1 MTRTAQQYDPL
12 GAMGSRP
19 LAILLGVG
27 GVLWSLLV
35 SVFDRDVAGVPT
47 LSALTVL
54 LVAASGAVVFVA
66 SSPFRA
72 PFPRWAFVVH
82 VALLAVAT
90 VTSVAAQWGPDRS
103 ALNDF
108 MTLLTAIGIVMVA
121 PYRPWTDLALGG
133 LVLAVVAGTTWGVG
147 AAVFPHHVPVPV
159 AAFLAAAPTL
169 VLTAAS
175 AVFAATF
182 AGLAERVQ
190 IRAGSYSVERAERD
204 GIQER
209 VQQDRSTIL
218 ARDVAPFFAELRTRD
233 VITDADRTRARAIAD
248 GIRRSMVADAD
259 RTWFEHAVAVDGEG
273 RAVVDDPDGLIAT
286 LDADQRT
293 VLRTFVRAALRAPTV
308 DASGFRATI
317 RPSTSTPIDGAAE
330 TTVAGRRRATTPRA
344 GRTRRTAADAP
355 ARVRRTGA
363 GAPSW
368 SRRTEAGTP
377 AEVGRSAAAGA
388 PTRSQRTAAGRPRVT
403 VAVDLAVAD
412 SDVGIHRTFD
422 PYFAVLRVTF
432 PDLDVAV
439 RPSALA
445 LRFSYDQH

>member
-1 MTRTAQQYDPL
+1 MTPRTGRRDSSRTAQQYDPL

-19 LAILLGVG
+19 LAIVLGAA
-27 GVLWSLLV
+27 GVLWALIV
-35 SVFDRDVAGVPT
+35 SVFDRDVVGSPT

-54 LVAASGAVVFVA
+54 LVAASGAVVLVA

-72 PFPRWAFVVH
+72 PFPRWAFVLH

-90 VTSVAAQWGPDRS
+90 VTSVAAQWGPDRN

-108 MTLLTAIGIVMVA
+108 MSLLTATGIVMCA
-121 PYRPWTDLALGG
+121 PYRPWTDLVVGG
-133 LVLAVVAGTTWGVG
+133 SVLAVVVGVAWGVG
-147 AAVFPHHVPVPV
+147 AAVFPHHVPLAV

-169 VLTAAS
+169 VLTAAA
-175 AVFAATF
+175 AVFARTF

-204 GIQER
+204 GIAAS
-209 VQQDRSTIL
+209 VQHDRSTIL
-218 ARDVAPFFAELRTRD
+218 ARDVAPFLAELRTRE
-233 VITDADRTRARAIAD
+233 VITDADRARARAIAD
-248 GIRRSMVADAD
+248 GIRRSMVAEAD
-259 RTWFEHAVAVDGEG
+259 RTWFEYAVLVAGG
-273 RAVVDDPDGLIAT
+273 GAAVVDDPDGLMAT

-293 VLRTFVRAALRAPTV
+293 VVRTFLRAALRASTV
-308 DASGFRATI
+308 DPAGFRAT
-317 RPSTSTPIDGAAE
+317 
-330 TTVAGRRRATTPRA
+330 
-344 GRTRRTAADAP
+344 
-355 ARVRRTGA
+355 VRRSEADDGPQVPA
-363 GAPSW
+363 GGP
-368 SRRTEAGTP
+368 
-377 AEVGRSAAAGA
+377 GR
-388 PTRSQRTAAGRPRVT
+388 GR
-403 VAVDLAVAD
+403 VAVAIDLAVAD

>member
-1 MTRTAQQYDPL
+1 MTRPAPVRDTARTAQQRDTARTAQQYDPL

-19 LAILLGVG
+19 LAIVLGAS
-27 GVLWSLLV
+27 GVLWALLA
-35 SVFDRDVAGVPT
+35 SVFDRDVVGSPT

-54 LVAASGAVVFVA
+54 LLAASGTVVFVA

-72 PFPRWAFVVH
+72 PFPRWAFAVH
-82 VALLAVAT
+82 VLLLAAAT
-90 VTSVAAQWGPDRS
+90 VTSIAAQWGPDRN

-108 MTLLTAIGIVMVA
+108 MSLLCATGIVMTA
-121 PYRPWTDLALGG
+121 PYRPWSDLAVGG
-133 LVLAVVAGTTWGVG
+133 LVLAVVTGASWGV
-147 AAVFPHHVPVPV
+147 AASVFPADVPTGV

-175 AVFAATF
+175 VAFAWTF

-204 GIQER
+204 GIDAS
-209 VQQDRSTIL
+209 VQQDRTTIL
-218 ARDVAPFFAELRTRD
+218 TRDVAPFFAELRTKA
-233 VITDADRTRARAIAD
+233 VITDADRAQARAIAD
-248 GIRRSMVADAD
+248 GIRRAMVADAD
-259 RTWFEHAVAVDGEG
+259 RTWFEQAVRSEG
-273 RAVVDDPDGLIAT
+273 GPDAVVDDPDGLIAT

-293 VLRTFVRAALRAPTV
+293 VVRTFLRAALRAATV
-308 DASGFRATI
+308 DPAGFRATI
-317 RPSTSTPIDGAAE
+317 R
-330 TTVAGRRRATTPRA
+330 
-344 GRTRRTAADAP
+344 
-355 ARVRRTGA
+355 RTGSDDA
-363 GAPSW
+363 GPDA
-368 SRRTEAGTP
+368 AGTRGEGP
-377 AEVGRSAAAGA
+377 PTGTTHPPTAG
-388 PTRSQRTAAGRPRVT
+388 T
-403 VAVDLAVAD
+403 VSVAIDLAVDD

>member
-1 MTRTAQQYDPL
+1 VTRPGAARDVGRTAQQYDPL

-19 LAILLGVG
+19 LAIVLGAC
-27 GVLWSLLV
+27 GVLWALFV
-35 SVFDRDVAGVPT
+35 SVFDRDVVGSPT

-82 VALLAVAT
+82 VLLLAAAT
-90 VTSVAAQWGPDRS
+90 ITSVAAQWGPDRS

-108 MTLLTAIGIVMVA
+108 MSLLAATGIVMTA

-133 LVLAVVAGTTWGVG
+133 LLLAVVTGVSWGIG
-147 AAVFPHHVPVPV
+147 AWAFPHHVPIGV
-159 AAFLAAAPTL
+159 AAFMAAAPTL

-175 AVFAATF
+175 AVFAWTF

-204 GIQER
+204 GIDAS

-218 ARDVAPFFAELRTRD
+218 ARDVAPFFAELRTRE
-233 VITDADRTRARAIAD
+233 VITDADRARARSIAD

-259 RTWFEHAVAVDGEG
+259 RTWFEQAVRTDGG
-273 RAVVDDPDGLIAT
+273 TDAVVDDPDGLIAT

-293 VLRTFVRAALRAPTV
+293 VVRTFLRAALRASTV
-308 DASGFRATI
+308 DPAGFRATI
-317 RPSTSTPIDGAAE
+317 RRTGTDDGAPGDADGG
-330 TTVAGRRRATTPRA
+330 ASGD
-344 GRTRRTAADAP
+344 GRTTGTAQPP
-355 ARVRRTGA
+355 AT
-363 GAPSW
+363 
-368 SRRTEAGTP
+368 SRG
-377 AEVGRSAAAGA
+377 
-388 PTRSQRTAAGRPRVT
+388 VT
-403 VAVDLAVAD
+403 VAIDLAVAD

>member
-1 MTRTAQQYDPL
+1 VSGTVPRTGRPEALRTAQQYDPL

-19 LAILLGVG
+19 LAIVLGAG
-27 GVLWSLLV
+27 GVLWALLV
-35 SVFDRDVAGVPT
+35 SVFDRDVVGSPT

-82 VALLAVAT
+82 VVLLGAAT
-90 VTSVAAQWGPDRS
+90 VTSIAAQWGPDRS
-103 ALNDF
+103 VLNDF
-108 MTLLTAIGIVMVA
+108 MSLLAATGIVMTA
-121 PYRPWTDLALGG
+121 PYRPWTDLTVGG
-133 LVLAVVAGTTWGVG
+133 VVLAVVAGVSWGVG
-147 AAVFPHHVPVPV
+147 AAVFPHHVPVGV

-175 AVFAATF
+175 AVFAWTF

-204 GIQER
+204 GIAAS
-209 VQQDRSTIL
+209 VQHDRSTIL
-218 ARDVAPFFAELRTRD
+218 ARDVAPFLAELRTRE
-233 VITDADRTRARAIAD
+233 VITDADRARARSIAD
-248 GIRRSMVADAD
+248 GIRRAMVADAD
-259 RTWFEHAVAVDGEG
+259 RTWFAHAVAVEG
-273 RAVVDDPDGLIAT
+273 GVGAVVDDPDGLIAT

-293 VLRTFVRAALRAPTV
+293 VVRTFVRAALRASTV
-308 DASGFRATI
+308 DPAGFRATI
-317 RPSTSTPIDGAAE
+317 RRATDVDVDGAHD
-330 TTVAGRRRATTPRA
+330 G
-344 GRTRRTAADAP
+344 
-355 ARVRRTGA
+355 
-363 GAPSW
+363 
-368 SRRTEAGTP
+368 
-377 AEVGRSAAAGA
+377 
-388 PTRSQRTAAGRPRVT
+388 QRVT
-403 VAVDLAVAD
+403 VAIDLAVAD

>member
-1 MTRTAQQYDPL
+1 MRPRTDATRTAQQYDPL

-19 LAILLGVG
+19 LAIVLGAC
-27 GVLWSLLV
+27 GVVWALLV
-35 SVFDRDVAGVPT
+35 SVFDRDVAGSPT

-54 LVAASGAVVFVA
+54 LVAASGTVVLVA

-72 PFPRWAFVVH
+72 PFPRWAFVLH
-82 VALLAVAT
+82 VALLAAAT

-108 MTLLTAIGIVMVA
+108 MSLLTATGIVMTA
-121 PYRPWTDLALGG
+121 PYRPWSDLTVGG
-133 LVLAVVAGTTWGVG
+133 IVLAIVAGASWGIG
-147 AAVFPHHVPVPV
+147 AAAFPHHVPIGV
-159 AAFLAAAPTL
+159 AGFLAAAPTL

-175 AVFAATF
+175 AVFAWTF

-204 GIQER
+204 GIAAS

-218 ARDVAPFFAELRTRD
+218 ARDVAPFFAELRTRE
-233 VITDADRTRARAIAD
+233 VITDADRARARAIAD

-259 RTWFEHAVAVDGEG
+259 RTWFEHAVTADGG
-273 RAVVDDPDGLIAT
+273 GAAVVVDPDGLIAT

-293 VLRTFVRAALRAPTV
+293 VVRTFLRAALRASTV
-308 DASGFRATI
+308 DPAGFRATI
-317 RPSTSTPIDGAAE
+317 RRAPD
-330 TTVAGRRRATTPRA
+330 TTDRVGVAI
-344 GRTRRTAADAP
+344 
-355 ARVRRTGA
+355 
-363 GAPSW
+363 
-368 SRRTEAGTP
+368 
-377 AEVGRSAAAGA
+377 
-388 PTRSQRTAAGRPRVT
+388 
-403 VAVDLAVAD
+403 DLAVAD

>member
-1 MTRTAQQYDPL
+1 MSRADVSRTAQQYDPL

-19 LAILLGVG
+19 LAIFLGAC
-27 GVLWSLLV
+27 GVVWSLLV
-35 SVFDRDVAGVPT
+35 SVFDRDVVGSPT

-82 VALLAVAT
+82 VALLAAAT

-108 MTLLTAIGIVMVA
+108 MSLLTATGIVMTA
-121 PYRPWTDLALGG
+121 PYRPWTDLAVGG
-133 LVLAVVAGTTWGVG
+133 GVLAVVAGAAWGAG
-147 AAVFPHHVPVPV
+147 AAAFPHHVPVAV

-175 AVFAATF
+175 AVFAWTF

-204 GIQER
+204 GIAAS

-218 ARDVAPFFAELRTRD
+218 ARDVAPFFAELRTRE
-233 VITDADRTRARAIAD
+233 VITDADRARARAIAD

-259 RTWFEHAVAVDGEG
+259 RTWFEHAVAAEG
-273 RAVVDDPDGLIAT
+273 GIVAPGVAVPAGTTAVVDDPDGLIAT

-293 VLRTFVRAALRAPTV
+293 VVRTFLRAALRARTV
-308 DASGFRATI
+308 DPAGFRATI
-317 RPSTSTPIDGAAE
+317 
-330 TTVAGRRRATTPRA
+330 
-344 GRTRRTAADAP
+344 GRTPDAP
-355 ARVRRTGA
+355 D
-363 GAPSW
+363 
-368 SRRTEAGTP
+368 
-377 AEVGRSAAAGA
+377 
-388 PTRSQRTAAGRPRVT
+388 RVT
-403 VAVDLAVAD
+403 VSIDLAVAD

>member
-1 MTRTAQQYDPL
+1 MNRTAQQYDPL

-19 LAILLGVG
+19 LAIFLGAA
-27 GVLWSLLV
+27 GVLWALLV
-35 SVFDRDVAGVPT
+35 SLFSRDVVGSPT

-72 PFPRWAFVVH
+72 PFPRWAFVLH
-82 VALLAVAT
+82 VGLLAAAT
-90 VTSVAAQWGPDRS
+90 VSSVAAQWGPDRS

-108 MTLLTAIGIVMVA
+108 MSLLTATGIVMAA
-121 PYRPWTDLALGG
+121 PYRPWTDLTVGG
-133 LVLAVVAGTTWGVG
+133 AVLAVVAGVTWGSG
-147 AAVFPHHVPVPV
+147 AAAFPHHVPVAV

-190 IRAGSYSVERAERD
+190 IRAGSYSVERVERD
-204 GIQER
+204 GIAESVQE
-209 VQQDRSTIL
+209 DRSTIL
-218 ARDVAPFFAELRTRD
+218 ARDVAPFFAELRTREE
-233 VITDADRTRARAIAD
+233 ITDADRARARAIAD
-248 GIRRSMVADAD
+248 GIRRAMVADAD
-259 RTWFEHAVAVDGEG
+259 RTWFEHAVAADGGG

-286 LDADQRT
+286 LDVDQRT
-293 VLRTFVRAALRAPTV
+293 VLRTFVRAALRASTV
-308 DASGFRATI
+308 DPSGFRATV
-317 RPSTSTPIDGAAE
+317 RP
-330 TTVAGRRRATTPRA
+330 
-344 GRTRRTAADAP
+344 
-355 ARVRRTGA
+355 
-363 GAPSW
+363 APS
-368 SRRTEAGTP
+368 SVPDGP
-377 AEVGRSAAAGA
+377 GRVA
-388 PTRSQRTAAGRPRVT
+388 
-403 VAVDLAVAD
+403 VAVDLAVAS
-412 SDVGIHRTFD
+412 SDIGIHRTFD

>member
-1 MTRTAQQYDPL
+1 VTDHRAAARGRFRGDAPRSGFGGASRTAQQYDPL

-19 LAILLGVG
+19 LAVVLGAA
-27 GVLWSLLV
+27 GVLWALLV
-35 SVFDRDVAGVPT
+35 SVFDRDVVGSPT

-54 LVAASGAVVFVA
+54 LVAASGAVVIVA

-72 PFPRWAFVVH
+72 PFPRWAFVLH
-82 VALLAVAT
+82 VGLLATAT

-108 MTLLTAIGIVMVA
+108 MSLLTATGIVMVA
-121 PYRPWTDLALGG
+121 PYRPWTDLTLGG
-133 LVLAVVAGTTWGVG
+133 VVLAVIAGGSWG
-147 AAVFPHHVPVPV
+147 AAAGAFPHHVPLAV

-204 GIQER
+204 GIAAS

-218 ARDVAPFFAELRTRD
+218 ARDVAPFFAELRTRE
-233 VITDADRTRARAIAD
+233 VITDADRARARSIAD

-259 RTWFEHAVAVDGEG
+259 RTWFQHAVASAGG
-273 RAVVDDPDGLIAT
+273 PGAVVDDPDGLIAT

-293 VLRTFVRAALRAPTV
+293 VVRTFVRAALRAPTV
-308 DASGFRATI
+308 DPAGFRATI
-317 RPSTSTPIDGAAE
+317 RRADDDSIDATVDAPGAAG
-330 TTVAGRRRATTPRA
+330 VDAAGSAS
-344 GRTRRTAADAP
+344 
-355 ARVRRTGA
+355 A
-363 GAPSW
+363 GAP
-368 SRRTEAGTP
+368 RIA
-377 AEVGRSAAAGA
+377 
-388 PTRSQRTAAGRPRVT
+388 
-403 VAVDLAVAD
+403 VAIDLVVAD